1 MPKRRAEPPEP
12 WWVQRWLEQLDAYGD
27 EHHTRLMKGRSY
39 ANNGRIFDV
48 AIQPGRLSARAHGSY
63 GEIYSVRLDVP
74 QLLDAA
80 WKRVAVLLASRA
92 DWVALLLGGD
102 LPEPLETIFDQA
114 GAALFPNARALHGHC
129 TCFDWGDPCK
139 HVFGLYYAFAAPLR
153 TDPSLLFELRGSS
166 RDDLLRIVQR
176 AWTSTI
182 AMEGTGETDAIPM
195 PPATPATPAEPPS
208 VTAPLRLDHFFTSS
222 APLDALDTPITAPRP
237 ETDGA
242 LIRRLGRPAFARE
255 PEDVVTPLARAY
267 AAVSRRAL
275 VTFKRSA
282 AKHLLRE

>member
-12 WWVQRWLEQLDAYGD
+12 WWVQRWLEQLDFFGD
-27 EHHTRLMKGRSY
+27 EHHTRLTKGRSY

-48 AIQPGRLSARAHGSY
+48 AIQPGRLSARARGSY
-63 GEIYSVRLDVP
+63 GEIYGVRLEVP

-80 WKRVAVLLASRA
+80 WERVAAALASRA

-102 LPEPLETIFDQA
+102 LPAPLEAIFDQA
-114 GAALFPNARALHGHC
+114 GAAIFPNARTLRGHC
-129 TCFDWGDPCK
+129 TCYDWGDPCK
-139 HVFGLYYAFAAPLR
+139 HVFGLYYAFAALLR
-153 TDPSLLFELRGSS
+153 TDPSLLFELRGRS

-176 AWTSTI
+176 AWT
-182 AMEGTGETDAIPM
+182 GTSAAESARDVAIPLP
-195 PPATPATPAEPPS
+195 PPASAAPVEPPGP
-208 VTAPLRLDHFFTSS
+208 TAPLRLDRFFTPG
-222 APLDALDTPITAPRP
+222 AALDALDTPIVAPRP
-237 ETDGA
+237 EADGA

-255 PEDVVTPLARAY
+255 TEDVVTPLARAY

-275 VTFKRSA
+275 TTLKRSA